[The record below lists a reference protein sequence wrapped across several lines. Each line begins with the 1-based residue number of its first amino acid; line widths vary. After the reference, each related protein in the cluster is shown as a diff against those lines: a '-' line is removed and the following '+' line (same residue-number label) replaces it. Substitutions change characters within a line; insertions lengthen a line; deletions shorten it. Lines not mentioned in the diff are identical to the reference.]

1 MRNLAM
7 KEQGFLERSSKPE
20 DTKKK
25 IIKENTSL
33 KQAWKI

>member
-1 MRNLAM
+1 M

-33 KQAWKI
+33 KQA